1 MLLQY
6 NFSSEVLT
14 SRTGK
19 GRGRG
24 SSSCEYK
31 PALDK
36 ELIVCFRKLSFPV
49 CKFDNTDKLGHF
61 RSNNNKSQKLLKV
74 VQTYLNN
81 LFSRNFWKTDMKRV
95 DIRCIHQ
102 VIGHYRVFQIL
113 YMPRPNLQ

>member
-6 NFSSEVLT
+6 NFSYEVLT

-19 GRGRG
+19 GRG
-24 SSSCEYK
+24 SSSREYK
-31 PALDK
+31 PALNK
-36 ELIVCFRKLSFPV
+36 QLIVCFRKLSFPV

-95 DIRCIHQ
+95 AIRCIHQ
-102 VIGHYRVFQIL
+102 VIAHYKVFQIL
-113 YMPRPNLQ
+113 YTPRPNLQ